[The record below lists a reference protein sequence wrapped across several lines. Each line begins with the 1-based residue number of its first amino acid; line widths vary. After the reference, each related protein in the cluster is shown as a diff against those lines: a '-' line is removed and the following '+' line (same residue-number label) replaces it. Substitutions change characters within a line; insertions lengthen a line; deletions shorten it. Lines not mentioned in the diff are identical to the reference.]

1 MQAAPKEKGSPGRN
15 TGRKKT
21 MDITELEDVYSE
33 NDKYLIREYQKHGTD
48 DFLVAGLGDKTFVVP
63 YKYTVGSHTPK
74 TSISRFMASLLDFE
88 VREEG
93 KYLRA
98 GEPVLTVGF
107 EGREYVVPYGMTGRI
122 SPEQLA
128 ETVQAR
134 AEAKY
139 NTVINA
145 ARALEAA
152 GHDTGMLDFSSAAAE
167 KYAYRL
173 AELGSTAVLD
183 KETPERL
190 KVMDFLHKAGNKAAK
205 KFKASAQGMARQLGR
220 KVVEAERQ
228 AARIYV
234 PKSYKA
240 AALATLL
247 GAGTAGVM
255 LTGRG
260 CSDTERQE
268 QQTEVSAETAT
279 YMDFMGRE
287 HSDVYGNIRRIQDWK
302 PEITALLMAV
312 EGFSDKAFPDGG
324 GVPTIGSGT
333 TFYLD
338 ENGRETKVKMG
349 DEISADEAMEHKWR
363 YINKY
368 MIETLGDDFGRAC
381 TEKEAMAGIGAGF
394 CWGQNAFAKSEF
406 LKSMKKGEDLDE
418 QLRKLSG
425 FRRQKGLLKR
435 SYALACCLSGAWTA
449 QDLLDLPVY
458 EIKGKGY
465 VHCAVYTLDLHE
477 IMPCRS
483 DGKGGYAKDKDG
495 NDVPKVGEDG
505 FCLDFYLDKAQDI
518 KESLIAQAE
527 RGKTPYKT
535 VRDLMPED
543 MLRQLEPERF
553 GGFTA
558 ESEQCRD
565 SSIGAEKNGKGRTLV
580 TDARAFKWGR
590 D

>member
-1 MQAAPKEKGSPGRN
+1 
-15 TGRKKT
+15 

-122 SPEQLA
+122 SPQQLA

-260 CSDTERQE
+260 C
-268 QQTEVSAETAT
+268 
-279 YMDFMGRE
+279 
-287 HSDVYGNIRRIQDWK
+287 
-302 PEITALLMAV
+302 
-312 EGFSDKAFPDGG
+312 SDKAFPDGG

-558 ESEQCRD
+558 ESEQRRD

>member
-1 MQAAPKEKGSPGRN
+1 MQAAPKEKGNPGRN

-21 MDITELEDVYSE
+21 MDMTELEDVYSE

-93 KYLRA
+93 KYRRA

-122 SPEQLA
+122 SPQQLA
-128 ETVQAR
+128 ETVQTR

-302 PEITALLMAV
+302 PEITALLI
-312 EGFSDKAFPDGG
+312 
-324 GVPTIGSGT
+324 PTIGSGT

-535 VRDLMPED
+535 VRDLMPNLQAAFVD
-543 MLRQLEPERF
+543 
-553 GGFTA
+553 
-558 ESEQCRD
+558 
-565 SSIGAEKNGKGRTLV
+565 IGAEKNGKGRTLV

>member
-1 MQAAPKEKGSPGRN
+1 
-15 TGRKKT
+15 
-21 MDITELEDVYSE
+21 
-33 NDKYLIREYQKHGTD
+33 
-48 DFLVAGLGDKTFVVP
+48 
-63 YKYTVGSHTPK
+63 
-74 TSISRFMASLLDFE
+74 
-88 VREEG
+88 
-93 KYLRA
+93 
-98 GEPVLTVGF
+98 
-107 EGREYVVPYGMTGRI
+107 
-122 SPEQLA
+122 
-128 ETVQAR
+128 
-134 AEAKY
+134 
-139 NTVINA
+139 
-145 ARALEAA
+145 
-152 GHDTGMLDFSSAAAE
+152 
-167 KYAYRL
+167 
-173 AELGSTAVLD
+173 
-183 KETPERL
+183 
-190 KVMDFLHKAGNKAAK
+190 
-205 KFKASAQGMARQLGR
+205 
-220 KVVEAERQ
+220 
-228 AARIYV
+228 
-234 PKSYKA
+234 
-240 AALATLL
+240 
-247 GAGTAGVM
+247 
-255 LTGRG
+255 
-260 CSDTERQE
+260 
-268 QQTEVSAETAT
+268 
-279 YMDFMGRE
+279 
-287 HSDVYGNIRRIQDWK
+287 
-302 PEITALLMAV
+302 MAV

-449 QDLLDLPVY
+449 KDLLDLPVY

-558 ESEQCRD
+558 ESEQRRD

>member
-1 MQAAPKEKGSPGRN
+1 M
-15 TGRKKT
+15 
-21 MDITELEDVYSE
+21 
-33 NDKYLIREYQKHGTD
+33 
-48 DFLVAGLGDKTFVVP
+48 
-63 YKYTVGSHTPK
+63 
-74 TSISRFMASLLDFE
+74 
-88 VREEG
+88 
-93 KYLRA
+93 
-98 GEPVLTVGF
+98 
-107 EGREYVVPYGMTGRI
+107 
-122 SPEQLA
+122 
-128 ETVQAR
+128 
-134 AEAKY
+134 
-139 NTVINA
+139 
-145 ARALEAA
+145 
-152 GHDTGMLDFSSAAAE
+152 
-167 KYAYRL
+167 
-173 AELGSTAVLD
+173 D

-558 ESEQCRD
+558 ESEQRRD

>member
-93 KYLRA
+93 KYRRA

-312 EGFSDKAFPDGG
+312 EGFSDT
-324 GVPTIGSGT
+324 VSYTHLTLPTTI
-333 TFYLD
+333 F
-338 ENGRETKVKMG
+338 V
-349 DEISADEAMEHKWR
+349 
-363 YINKY
+363 
-368 MIETLGDDFGRAC
+368 
-381 TEKEAMAGIGAGF
+381 
-394 CWGQNAFAKSEF
+394 
-406 LKSMKKGEDLDE
+406 
-418 QLRKLSG
+418 
-425 FRRQKGLLKR
+425 
-435 SYALACCLSGAWTA
+435 
-449 QDLLDLPVY
+449 
-458 EIKGKGY
+458 
-465 VHCAVYTLDLHE
+465 
-477 IMPCRS
+477 
-483 DGKGGYAKDKDG
+483 
-495 NDVPKVGEDG
+495 
-505 FCLDFYLDKAQDI
+505 
-518 KESLIAQAE
+518 
-527 RGKTPYKT
+527 
-535 VRDLMPED
+535 
-543 MLRQLEPERF
+543 
-553 GGFTA
+553 
-558 ESEQCRD
+558 
-565 SSIGAEKNGKGRTLV
+565 
-580 TDARAFKWGR
+580 
-590 D
+590 